1 MAYEI
6 SNYAVKVTLVA
17 AADLSSNQ
25 YNFVKLDSSGNAAAV
40 TATTDRP
47 IGILQN
53 APTLGQEAE
62 VLVVGG
68 SKLVAGGAISEGS
81 VIGTSAAGKGS
92 ALTIGGT
99 SGTAF
104 YILGTSLTEVSA
116 ANSLTTVVVNCASAA
131 RGF

>member
-53 APTLGQEAE
+53 APTAGQEAE